1 MKIKALLSFTG
12 AVTMH
17 PGEERT
23 VSDKTGKDLVQAGLA
38 IKLDEPEE
46 PKTEEPKTEETKTE
60 ETKTEEPK
68 TEETKAEEPKTEETK
83 AVNKPL
89 KEKAAKEA

>member
-12 AVTMH
+12 MH
-17 PGEERT
+17 GDSPGEERT

-46 PKTEEPKTEETKTE
+46 PKTEE
-60 ETKTEEPK
+60 
-68 TEETKAEEPKTEETK
+68 TK
-83 AVNKPL
+83 AVKNPL

>member
-38 IKLDEPEE
+38 VKLDEL
-46 PKTEEPKTEETKTE
+46 EEPKTEETKE
-60 ETKTEEPK
+60 VK
-68 TEETKAEEPKTEETK
+68 
-83 AVNKPL
+83 KPL

>member
-46 PKTEEPKTEETKTE
+46 PKTEEPKTEE
-60 ETKTEEPK
+60 PK
-68 TEETKAEEPKTEETK
+68 TEEPKTEETK

>member
-17 PGEERT
+17 SGEERT
-23 VSDKTGKDLVQAGLA
+23 VSDKTGLDLVRAGLA

-46 PKTEEPKTEETKTE
+46 PK
-60 ETKTEEPK
+60 
-68 TEETKAEEPKTEETK
+68 
-83 AVNKPL
+83 AVKNPI
-89 KEKAAKEA
+89 KEKAAAKGA

>member
-1 MKIKALLSFTG
+1 MKIKALLSFTR

-46 PKTEEPKTEETKTE
+46 PKTEEPKTEE
-60 ETKTEEPK
+60 
-68 TEETKAEEPKTEETK
+68 PKTEETK

>member
-46 PKTEEPKTEETKTE
+46 PKTEEPKAEETKPE
-60 ETKTEEPK
+60 ETKP
-68 TEETKAEEPKTEETK
+68 EETK
-83 AVNKPL
+83 AVKKPL

>member
-46 PKTEEPKTEETKTE
+46 PKTDEP
-60 ETKTEEPK
+60 
-68 TEETKAEEPKTEETK
+68 EEPKTEETK
-83 AVNKPL
+83 AVKTPL

>member
-1 MKIKALLSFTG
+1 MNIKALLSFTG

-23 VSDKTGKDLVQAGLA
+23 VSDKIGKDLVQAGLA

-46 PKTEEPKTEETKTE
+46 PKTEE
-60 ETKTEEPK
+60 
-68 TEETKAEEPKTEETK
+68 TK
-83 AVNKPL
+83 AVKKPL

>member
-46 PKTEEPKTEETKTE
+46 TKSV
-60 ETKTEEPK
+60 K
-68 TEETKAEEPKTEETK
+68 
-83 AVNKPL
+83 KPL

>member
-46 PKTEEPKTEETKTE
+46 PKTEETE
-60 ETKTEEPK
+60 
-68 TEETKAEEPKTEETK
+68 
-83 AVNKPL
+83 AVKKPP

>member
-23 VSDKTGKDLVQAGLA
+23 VSDKIGKDLVQTGLA

-46 PKTEEPKTEETKTE
+46 PKTEE
-60 ETKTEEPK
+60 
-68 TEETKAEEPKTEETK
+68 TK
-83 AVNKPL
+83 AVKTPL

>member
-23 VSDKTGKDLVQAGLA
+23 VSDKTGKDLVHAGLA

-46 PKTEEPKTEETKTE
+46 PKTEEPKTEE
-60 ETKTEEPK
+60 
-68 TEETKAEEPKTEETK
+68 
-83 AVNKPL
+83 KPL

>member
-46 PKTEEPKTEETKTE
+46 
-60 ETKTEEPK
+60 
-68 TEETKAEEPKTEETK
+68 TK
-83 AVNKPL
+83 AVEKPL

>member
-46 PKTEEPKTEETKTE
+46 PKTEE
-60 ETKTEEPK
+60 
-68 TEETKAEEPKTEETK
+68 TKAEE
-83 AVNKPL
+83 KPL